1 MSMLNYY
8 KSIVLVFLLF
18 AFLGCIQ
25 DAEPKVDTMDE
36 AISEEEAFFADYEA
50 PKMKF
55 GYINI
60 SGQLVI
66 EDMFDGVREFSNDL
80 AATNIG
86 GKWGYIDRFGETV
99 IKHEYRSAFAFKQ
112 DIARVQDFDKKY
124 WFIDRKGNKLN
135 TKGFDVAYDCL
146 DGLIR
151 VRTKKGYNFI
161 NIEGDTLLPDLL
173 DGAKDY
179 YRELAII
186 QKGDLFGIINKEG
199 EPILNFD
206 FSRIFVDDTFI
217 RARKDGLNYVYD
229 SEGNRLSNSG
239 FQKLS
244 AFQENYAAAKEN
256 NQWKLI
262 TPSGETIHQFKN
274 DIKRVEP
281 AGDNTWRIVTD
292 DGISLSN
299 NQGTLLTKQP
309 YEQIFN
315 FSEGLAAF
323 SRNEKWGYLNTLGE
337 EQIAPKYDL
346 IWDFKD
352 GRARVVTNGGI
363 GFIDKVGTLV
373 IRPIFFE
380 VKDFEQG
387 RARVQIYRG

>member
-1 MSMLNYY
+1 MSYY
-8 KSIVLVFLLF
+8 KSIILGFVLLSIWSCLP
-18 AFLGCIQ
+18 
-25 DAEPKVDTMDE
+25 DREPKIDTMDDN
-36 AISEEEAFFADYEA
+36 ISEEEAFFSDYDA

-66 EDMFDGVREFSNDL
+66 ADIYDGVREFSNDF
-80 AATNIG
+80 AATNIN

-99 IKHEYRSAFAFKQ
+99 IPHEYRSAFAFKQ

-135 TKGFDVAYDCL
+135 SVGFDVAYDCL
-146 DGLIR
+146 DGRIR
-151 VRTKKGYNFI
+151 VRTEQGYNFI

-173 DGAKDY
+173 DGAKDF
-179 YRELAII
+179 YREMAII
-186 QKGDLFGIINKEG
+186 QKGDLFGVISKEG
-199 EPILNFD
+199 DPILKIEFD
-206 FSRIFVDDTFI
+206 RVHVDEEFI
-217 RARKDGLNYVYD
+217 RAKKDGLFYVYNSKGNKL
-229 SEGNRLSNSG
+229 SETG

-244 AFQENYAAAKEN
+244 AFQENLAAAKVKDR
-256 NQWKLI
+256 WKLI
-262 TPSGETIHQFKN
+262 STTGKSIHQFPD
-274 DIKRVEP
+274 DIIRVEP
-281 AGDNTWRIVTD
+281 AGENNWRVIST
-292 DGISLSN
+292 DGISLINSEAR
-299 NQGTLLTKQP
+299 LLTKRS
-309 YEQIFN
+309 YEQVFN
-315 FSEGLAAF
+315 FSEGMAAF
-323 SRNEKWGYLNTLGE
+323 SRNEKWGYLNAAGE
-337 EQIAPKYDL
+337 EQIAPIFDL